1 MNVKRATPWRL
12 LVKNF
17 VVLAKSLVF
26 SRPKRC
32 VLWPSPLSFP
42 WRWLELETG
51 ANKLEFDK
59 LLSSLK
65 SRYRESFE
73 APHVELTFVISWK
86 GWRLIVGSSFSR
98 LILRKSINSGSGLMS
113 GSELHKSVIFTCM
126 ILGENM
132 INFISN

>member
-1 MNVKRATPWRL
+1 
-12 LVKNF
+12 
-17 VVLAKSLVF
+17 
-26 SRPKRC
+26 
-32 VLWPSPLSFP
+32 
-42 WRWLELETG
+42 
-51 ANKLEFDK
+51 
-59 LLSSLK
+59 
-65 SRYRESFE
+65 
-73 APHVELTFVISWK
+73 LTFLISWK